1 MKTNKPSVNVR
12 RIVFD
17 CDQEMYEAIQKNAKI
32 GEQSVSAWVRSTLRL
47 VLGTRNPH
55 EVMKTHPAI
64 KTYTAD
70 EHGTIITEIKP
81 PPTPPTREENIAKI
95 KEMMERGQA
104 RQKAEAAAEKGHDK
118 K

>member
-1 MKTNKPSVNVR
+1 MKTSKSSVNVR

-55 EVMKTHPAI
+55 EVIKSHPAI

-70 EHGTIITEIKP
+70 ERGTIITEIKP
-81 PPTPPTREENIAKI
+81 LPLPPTREENLAKI
-95 KEMMERGQA
+95 KAMMEKSKVA
-104 RQKAEAAAEKGHDK
+104 KVAEEGRDK